1 MATAP
6 FQLWLDLAPI
16 ASAIRVSS
24 TVTVTTSSAHGL
36 VSESYVELS
45 GATGTAGTSMNGAY
59 QVTVTSGTTFT
70 YTAAGSAGTAVTTAA
85 VISADLLNPP
95 INYAAANRQSAIY
108 VIPESLAMSASGDGS
123 GSTLQ
128 FSAAQDDTPTDGPWF
143 TLIPDETRV
152 RLVKANTGTTPAA
165 DKSDLLFVSTVRNIS
180 AELNGSGQ
188 GTIADIDLADPTAT
202 LDRLAVYG
210 KAKTT
215 RFITVSGA
223 SRVSNTTTITTQGQH
238 GFVAGDKVIIANVNG
253 GGTATFNGN
262 FSVATAPTSTTFTYS
277 NTGADATGNT
287 ATTISSAA
295 FLTRSRNQVVLTLAA
310 APRLQPNATVKT
322 VGLTSSS
329 SEIQN
334 LINGVFE
341 KAVIN
346 NTSNTITITLPKS
359 VTPAAITA
367 TGSTVIG
374 VATVSPAEKNK
385 QEVNSIRAGETD
397 AATITRMLSIVN
409 QYKYDDYAI
418 QRVLNT
424 SDTTQITG
432 SSTERNKA
440 EVSVAP
446 TTLRSTIDSVVETFT
461 GQDGK
466 ERRYWVNGS
475 GQLCYKL
482 ADPTAKP
489 TYATAPYKIITSGA
503 GTPNTTTGA
512 ATVSPY
518 SLNVNYDHNTTKSA
532 VFSLPSGAANVPT
545 VRNYI
550 DAGYTVRPNAPQFD
564 AQVDYETGASDRDV
578 QLDRTAKSFFLEAHK
593 PLLSIQFTLRGAG
606 TAAHNNLGFIAG
618 YAQTG
623 ASTFAL
629 VNSWQPG
636 QWVDITC
643 AELGLSGLYRV
654 EVVDW
659 SLEPGSFFQ
668 VITITAN
675 RRPTGSLTQIVQKR
689 GKGKR

>member
-16 ASAIRVSS
+16 ASAIRSGS

-36 VSESYVELS
+36 VTGAYVEMQ
-45 GATGTAGTSMNGAY
+45 GATGTAGTSLNGAFS
-59 QVTVTSGTTFT
+59 VTVTSGTTFT
-70 YTAAGSAGTAVTTAA
+70 YSSAGSAGTAITTAA
-85 VISADLLNPP
+85 AISTDLLNPP
-95 INYAAANRQSAIY
+95 INYAAASRQSALY

-123 GSTLQ
+123 GSSLQ
-128 FSAAQDDTPTDGPWF
+128 FTVAQDDTPSDGPWF
-143 TLIPDETRV
+143 TLIPDESRV
-152 RLVKANTGTTPAA
+152 RLVKKETGTTPAS
-165 DKSDLLFVSTVRNIS
+165 DKSDQLFVATIRNIS

-188 GTIADIDLADPTAT
+188 GTIADVDLADPTST

-215 RFITVSGA
+215 RFITVGGIVRA
-223 SRVSNTTTITTQGQH
+223 TNVTTVTTQGLH
-238 GFVAGDKVIIANVNG
+238 GFIAGDKVTISNVNG

-262 FSVATAPTSTTFTYS
+262 FTISTVPSTTTFTYA

-287 ATTISSAA
+287 ATSISSAA
-295 FLTRSRNQVVLTLAA
+295 FRSKSKNQVVLTLAD
-310 APRLQPNATVKT
+310 APRLQTGATIKT
-322 VGLTSSS
+322 TGLASVSG
-329 SEIQN
+329 EVNN
-334 LINGVFE
+334 LINGVFSGV
-341 KAVIN
+341 VID
-346 NTSNTITITLPKS
+346 NTAKTITITLPKN
-359 VTPAAITA
+359 VTAAAITVVGA
-367 TGSTVIG
+367 TVIG
-374 VATVSPAEKNK
+374 VATVAPADKTRQDVNK
-385 QEVNSIRAGETD
+385 IKAGETD
-397 AATITRMLSIVN
+397 VAAVTRMLAIVN
-409 QYKYDDYAI
+409 QNKYDDYAV

-424 SDTTQITG
+424 GDASKIVG
-432 SSTERNKA
+432 SSTELNKA
-440 EVSVAP
+440 EVNVAP
-446 TTLRSTIDSVVETFT
+446 TTLRSTIDSVVETYS

-466 ERRYWVNGS
+466 ERRYWVNGA
-475 GQLCYKL
+475 GQLNFTL

-503 GTPNTTTGA
+503 GTPDTTTGA
-512 ATVSPY
+512 ATLAPF
-518 SLNVNYDHNTTKSA
+518 SLSVNYDHNTIKTA
-532 VFSLPSGAANVPT
+532 VFSLPSGATEVPT
-545 VRNYI
+545 VRTYT
-550 DAGYTVRPNAPQFD
+550 DAGYTARPNAPRFD
-564 AQVDYETGASDRDV
+564 SQVDYETGASDREV

-606 TAAHNNLGFIAG
+606 TAAHNNLGFSAG

-654 EVVDW
+654 EAVDW

-675 RRPTGSLTQIVQKR
+675 RRPTGSLTTLVQKR